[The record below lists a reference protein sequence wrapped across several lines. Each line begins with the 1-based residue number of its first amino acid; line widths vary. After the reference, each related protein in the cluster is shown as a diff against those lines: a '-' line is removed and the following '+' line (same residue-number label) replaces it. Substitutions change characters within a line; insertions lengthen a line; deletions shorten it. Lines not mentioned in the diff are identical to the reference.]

1 MVKNLHTQNT
11 DLIIPG
17 LVPLCTEALE
27 AVGAYAASVRR
38 TVGALV
44 DNGDSK
50 SGSAADEHQ
59 FALHALAWI
68 ETYHAALASMLAWI
82 GTLHETG
89 RDGELE
95 QLIVQAAF
103 GEYLAQ
109 LAGGIAMSQSEI
121 ARPIDVGIGRKRVI
135 KLKAG
140 AAGRLIDAGNTD
152 RVRGRIA
159 QLLAHEP
166 SGGDAGIA
174 DEALSMMRDQARKFV
189 ETEVLPFG
197 QEWHNRDMLI
207 PIEVINKLAA
217 LGVFGIT
224 IPEEHGGL
232 GLGKLA
238 MCIVTEELSRGN
250 LGVGSLVTRSEIAAE
265 MIVANGTAGQQSQWL
280 SRIASGETL
289 PAAVFTEPGAGS
301 DLGSL
306 QTRASA
312 IDDGYSL
319 TGSKTWITHAARAD
333 LMVIL
338 ARTGTSAGNRGLS
351 IFLAA
356 KERGNEAN
364 PFPAKGLSG
373 GEIPVLGYRGM
384 KEYELAFDDFPLRPD
399 ALLGGTENCGFRQL
413 MATFESARIQTAA
426 RAVGVAQN
434 ALEIALSYAAE
445 RNQFGKPLIYFPR
458 IAGKLAWMAMETMI
472 VRQLTYHAARRKD
485 AGHRCD
491 IEAGM
496 AKLLAARV
504 AFANADSALQIHGGN
519 GYAQEYAIS
528 RVFCDARILSI
539 FEGAAEIQA
548 GIIARGIL
556 SRQN

>member
-1 MVKNLHTQNT
+1 
-11 DLIIPG
+11 
-17 LVPLCTEALE
+17 
-27 AVGAYAASVRR
+27 
-38 TVGALV
+38 
-44 DNGDSK
+44 
-50 SGSAADEHQ
+50 
-59 FALHALAWI
+59 
-68 ETYHAALASMLAWI
+68 
-82 GTLHETG
+82 
-89 RDGELE
+89 LE
-95 QLIVQAAF
+95 QLIAQAAF

-109 LAGGIAMSQSEI
+109 LAGGIALSQSET
-121 ARPIDVGIGRKRVI
+121 ARPIDVGIDRGRI
-135 KLKAG
+135 SALTSG

-159 QLLAHEP
+159 QLLAHQP
-166 SGGDAGIA
+166 SGGDAGIS
-174 DEALSMMRDQARKFV
+174 DDTLLMMRDQARRFIDTKV
-189 ETEVLPFG
+189 TPLG

-207 PIEVINKLAA
+207 PIEVVDGLGQ
-217 LGVFGIT
+217 LGVFGLT
-224 IPEEHGGL
+224 IAEDHGGL

-265 MIVANGTAGQQSQWL
+265 MIGANGTPDQKREWL
-280 SRIASGETL
+280 PRIASGETL

-306 QTRASA
+306 QTRAVA
-312 IDDGYSL
+312 IDGGYSV
-319 TGSKTWITHAARAD
+319 TGNKTWITHAARAD

-338 ARTGTSAGNRGLS
+338 ARTGTIAGNRGLS

-356 KERGNEAN
+356 KQRGSDEA
-364 PFPAKGLSG
+364 PFPDKGLSG

-384 KEYELAFDDFPLRPD
+384 KEYELAFDDYRVGPD
-399 ALLGGTENCGFRQL
+399 ALLGAVENNGFRQL

-434 ALEIALSYAAE
+434 ALELALAYATE
-445 RNQFGKPLIYFPR
+445 RRQFDKPLLRFPR
-458 IAGKLAWMAMETMI
+458 IAGKLGWMAVETMI
-472 VRQLTYHAARRKD
+472 ARQLTYHAARRKD

-519 GYAQEYAIS
+519 GYAQEYAVS

-556 SRQN
+556 NRQN